1 MVKRINCSFLTGKF
15 LFLQTGNVQ
24 LKPTRYLRFTC
35 WVLPTCGHHTK
46 DCWPHGHTNSEPQG
60 GLLVPPVLRHSRRK
74 IIWLGTFLREM
85 FWRMSMKSNYSGNE
99 RRETLII
106 WACVCCLKKI
116 TKVALKSLNH
126 LQVKLKTP
134 DIDPFL
140 HSTICSTIGS
150 ENDICPMDPVRVHS
164 TKAYI
169 YVYIY
174 TVYTHWKDFRTCWM
188 MCVQTVSM
196 LQGSNVQPTWPPN
209 VIGQPGVCKD
219 WIARDLSHSSS
230 SCDCLCLDN
239 SYCLVK

>member
-1 MVKRINCSFLTGKF
+1 MCNWSQLVIFDLPVGFCQHAGITPKIAGLTAIPIPNLKGGCWCRRCYDIPGGKSSDSVHSYGKCF
-15 LFLQTGNVQ
+15 EECLWN
-24 LKPTRYLRFTC
+24 PTNQE
-35 WVLPTCGHHTK
+35 TK
-46 DCWPHGHTNSEPQG
+46 EGKLWLSE
-60 GLLVPPVLRHSRRK
+60 LVSAVS
-74 IIWLGTFLREM
+74 
-85 FWRMSMKSNYSGNE
+85 
-99 RRETLII
+99 
-106 WACVCCLKKI
+106 KKI

-164 TKAYI
+164 TNAYI